1 MQNVI
6 DPEFDERVPFT
17 PGVCRS
23 GRCSGDG
30 WIQVGEAY
38 VDQWAGP
45 PPSIP
50 EGETEFERLV
60 FEEIH
65 RTYRALRAAYAAS
78 SYPCPSCQP
87 IQFDRWAGD
96 HWGRYHDRAGCT
108 DCRRVDAASGIRR
121 SGSKRRR
128 EKEPEPTYSP
138 PDEPE
143 PEQLRADLA

>member
-6 DPEFDERVPFT
+6 DPEFDERVPHV

-23 GRCSGDG
+23 GRCDGSG
-30 WIQVGEAY
+30 WIQVGDAY
-38 VDQWAGP
+38 VDQWAGR

-50 EGETEFERLV
+50 EGETVLERSI

-65 RTYRALRAAYAAS
+65 RAYRALRAAFGQS
-78 SYPCPSCQP
+78 SYPCPSCMP

-96 HWGRYHDRAGCT
+96 HWGRYHDRGGCD
-108 DCRRVDAASGIRR
+108 DCRRVDAASGVKVR
-121 SGSKRRR
+121 GGRRR
-128 EKEPEPTYSP
+128 KREAEPEPVYSP

-143 PEQLRADLA
+143 QIRADLR